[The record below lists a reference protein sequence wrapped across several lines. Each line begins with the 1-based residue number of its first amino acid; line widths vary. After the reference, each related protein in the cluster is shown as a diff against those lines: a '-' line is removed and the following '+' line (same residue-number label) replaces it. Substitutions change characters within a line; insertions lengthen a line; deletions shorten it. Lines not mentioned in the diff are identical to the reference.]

1 MTLIDIFDRMIMN
14 IRQIEKV
21 NIMSKKRKLA
31 QSAAM
36 ISIFTLISKALGFV
50 REVMI
55 ANRFG
60 SGMETDTYFV
70 AMTATVIIMGT
81 LGAALN
87 TTLVP
92 IFSEIGEKYGKKGK
106 LKYLNNI
113 FNIVLVITIFIVILG
128 YIFSPTVIKI
138 LAKGFH
144 GKQFKLAVK
153 LNRVGLPIAIL
164 LGFTYVFSGL
174 LHSSQ
179 IFGPPAIS
187 GLPYNFV
194 FLIYLFF
201 FAKDSNVVVLMVV
214 TVIAAL
220 AQFLILVPAV
230 SHMGYKYK
238 FEINLKD
245 KYLSKAIVLILPV
258 LIGSA
263 VQQINV
269 VIDKT
274 LASGLIDGSISAL
287 SYASKVNDMVIAVFI
302 MAITTVIFPML
313 SQAFSQNDNGK
324 VKEILGLGI
333 NIILI
338 ITVPATVGLLILS
351 EPMVYLFFE
360 RNAFD
365 ELATYMTSKALI
377 FYSIG
382 LIGSS
387 LRLMLNRVYYSLQ
400 DTKTPMINGIVAV
413 FINLAL
419 NLLLIK
425 PMAHMGLAL
434 ATSISSTI
442 TTLMLFLSLRRKI
455 GSIGLTKYLICFI
468 KTLVA
473 SLAMGIVVYLI
484 YYKLGAVIATTKVMK
499 MVMLLASVVVGVIV
513 YFVLCVVFRIK
524 ELGIIFKR

>member
-1 MTLIDIFDRMIMN
+1 
-14 IRQIEKV
+14 
-21 NIMSKKRKLA
+21 MSKKRELA

-36 ISIFTLISKALGFV
+36 ISIFTLLSKALGFV

-60 SGMETDTYFV
+60 SGKETDTYFV
-70 AMTATVIIMGT
+70 AITATVIIMST

-87 TTLVP
+87 TTLIP

-113 FNIVLVITIFIVILG
+113 FNIVLIITILIVILG
-128 YIFSPTVIKI
+128 YIFSPMVIKI
-138 LAKGFH
+138 LAKGFQDE
-144 GKQFKLAVK
+144 QFDLAVT
-153 LNRVGLPIAIL
+153 LNRIGLPIAIL
-164 LGFTYVFSGL
+164 LGFYCVFSGI

-201 FAKDSNVVVLMVV
+201 FAKDSNVITLMIIS
-214 TVIAAL
+214 VIAAF

-230 SHMGYKYK
+230 NHMGYKYK
-238 FEINLKD
+238 FEINLRD
-245 KYLSKAIVLILPV
+245 KYLKKAIVLTLPV

-269 VIDKT
+269 IIDKT
-274 LASGLIDGSISAL
+274 LASNLIEGSISAL
-287 SYASKVNDMVIAVFI
+287 SYASKINDMVIAVFI

-313 SQAFSQNDNGK
+313 SQAFSQNNNEK
-324 VKEILGLGI
+324 VKEILGQGI

-338 ITVPATVGLLILS
+338 ITVPATIGILVLA
-351 EPMVYLFFE
+351 EPAVYLFFQ

-365 ELATYMTSKALI
+365 ELATYMTSQALI
-377 FYSIG
+377 YYSVG

-400 DTKTPMINGIVAV
+400 DTKTPMINGMIAV
-413 FINLAL
+413 VINLVL
-419 NLLLIK
+419 NLILVK
-425 PMAHMGLAL
+425 PMAHSGLAL
-434 ATSISSTI
+434 ATSISATVTTI
-442 TTLMLFLSLRRKI
+442 MLFLSLRKKI
-455 GSIGLTKYLICFI
+455 GAIGLTKYLICFI
-468 KTLVA
+468 KTLAA
-473 SLAMGIVVYLI
+473 SLVMGLVVFLI
-484 YYKLGAVIATTKVMK
+484 YYKLGAIIATTKIMK
-499 MVMLLASVVVGVIV
+499 MLLLLISVAVGVVV
-513 YFVLCVVFRIK
+513 YFVLCVLFKVK
-524 ELGIIFKR
+524 ELGLIIKR